1 MVSPYPTMGFLGHAA
16 RAMAVLAIASADNL
30 RANAVHADVPDAA
43 SFIQAW
49 ATQDRT
55 HSGAEAE
62 QESWTS
68 SDDMETKVNYGRMSS
83 KDYIVT
89 FYDDT
94 SCTVESKKRDHQ
106 LVRVTQN
113 AGCFDT
119 LKRKHNVDTFRLA
132 NSFRLACVGN
142 GTVEQRMYQKAQCR
156 GEPSETIQ
164 LKWDFFTGKCREKG
178 QMHPALRSKHYPNC
192 KKESSAGAIALA
204 KVPREEPLEDVPW
217 CYDAIR
223 RRPCDDVDGM
233 GLVKPL
239 IREEKSAMIST
250 TRAAP
255 QAVRHVEQLALAPG
269 AAAGQKNATGS
280 PPRKDAA
287 SRAHQGASGNATG
300 GLVVAAELA
309 TNASKKSVATTA
321 TTTPM
326 QIKALASTTGRN
338 TTYPDASAADELEEG
353 LEERG

>member
-1 MVSPYPTMGFLGHAA
+1 MGFLGHAA
-16 RAMAVLAIASADNL
+16 RAMAVLATANADIAL
-30 RANAVHADVPDAA
+30 RANAVQADVPDAA

-62 QESWTS
+62 QESWMS
-68 SDDMETKVNYGRMSS
+68 SDDMEMKVNYGRMSS

-119 LKRKHNVDTFRLA
+119 LKRKHNVDTFRIA
-132 NSFRLACVGN
+132 NSFRLACVEN

-164 LKWDFFTGKCREKG
+164 LKWDFFTGTCREKG
-178 QMHPALRSKHYPNC
+178 KMHPALRSKHYPDC
-192 KKESSAGAIALA
+192 KKKSSAGAISFA
-204 KVPREEPLEDVPW
+204 KGAREVVQEPLEDVPW
-217 CYDAIR
+217 CYDAIK

-239 IREEKSAMIST
+239 ILEEKSAMVST

-255 QAVRHVEQLALAPG
+255 QAAPHVEQLEALAPDA
-269 AAAGQKNATGS
+269 AAAGQKNATS
-280 PPRKDAA
+280 SLPRK
-287 SRAHQGASGNATG
+287 GPSGNVTG
-300 GLVVAAELA
+300 GLAVAAERA
-309 TNASKKSVATTA
+309 TNASRKSVAAPA
-321 TTTPM
+321 TPTPI

-338 TTYPDASAADELEEG
+338 TTYPDASAAGELEEEPE
-353 LEERG
+353 EERG